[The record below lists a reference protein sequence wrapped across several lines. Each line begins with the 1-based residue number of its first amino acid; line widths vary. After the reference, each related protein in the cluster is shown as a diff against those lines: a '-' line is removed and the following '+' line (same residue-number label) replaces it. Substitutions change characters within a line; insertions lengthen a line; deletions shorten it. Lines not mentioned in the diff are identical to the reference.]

1 VKNNIWSDIEANIVP
16 FDKKKTSSYWF
27 EQVFFSYQENKA
39 VLTVPSVFV
48 KDSFEKKFGVKVLSE
63 LKSRGFVDGY
73 VYFVDPDMFPKKTV
87 GKNLELGTKD
97 PKEVAL
103 VDGGEP
109 SPFDLSFFDRFCVG
123 SSNKLAVV
131 AAKSIVEKPGERFN
145 PLFLYGK
152 PGVGKTYLLK
162 TIEKTRDDAFYIGS
176 EEFLNSFI
184 QGIKN
189 KDLGGFKNKIRNNK
203 ILLFDDVQF
212 LIGKKA
218 ASEEFLNTVNHYIEE
233 KQSIVLVSDVRP
245 EDLSGF
251 PERLV
256 SRIYSGL
263 VTDIEKPGKDV
274 LLSYL
279 NKKNSEVK
287 LSEELVAKISSYP
300 FSNFR
305 EINGFLNGFSAS
317 VSANKDTVS
326 FVEKFLSDSSG
337 FLVKKKSPE
346 DLLFFVSEK
355 YQVDKDLL
363 VSKNRS
369 EAVVKARHILI
380 ALLRKN
386 TALSLNQIGLF
397 LGGRSHSTVLS
408 SLKKVESSKDLS
420 TDLDNINLQEKVG

>member
-1 VKNNIWSDIEANIVP
+1 MKKNIWSEVEASIVP
-16 FDKKKTSSYWF
+16 FEKKKTSSYWF

-73 VYFVDPDMFPKKTV
+73 VYVVDPDMFPKKTV
-87 GKNLELGTKD
+87 GKDLGLRTED

-103 VDGGEP
+103 VEGGEP

-162 TIEKTRDDAFYIGS
+162 TIEKTREDAFYIGS

-189 KDLGGFKNKIRNNK
+189 KELGGFKNKVRNNK

-233 KQSIVLVSDVRP
+233 KKSIVLVSDVRP

-279 NKKNSEVK
+279 NKKNDEVK

-305 EINGFLNGFSAS
+305 EINGFLNSFSAS
-317 VSANKDTVS
+317 VSANKDVFS
-326 FVEKFLSDSSG
+326 FVERFLSGSSVS
-337 FLVKKKSPE
+337 FIKKKSPE

-380 ALLRKN
+380 ALLRQN
-386 TALSLNQIGLF
+386 TDLSLNQIGLF

-408 SLKKVESSKDLS
+408 SLKKVEGSKDLS
-420 TDLDNINLQEKVG
+420 TDLDNINLQERVG

>member
-1 VKNNIWSDIEANIVP
+1 MKKNIWPDIEASIVP
-16 FDKKKTSSYWF
+16 SEKKKTSSYWF

-63 LKSRGFVDGY
+63 LKSRGFIGGY
-73 VYFVDPDMFPKKTV
+73 VYVVDPDMFPKKTV
-87 GKNLELGTKD
+87 GKDPELKTKN
-97 PKEVAL
+97 PKEVVLAE
-103 VDGGEP
+103 GGEP
-109 SPFDLSFFDRFCVG
+109 SLFDLSFFDRFCVG

-162 TIEKTRDDAFYIGS
+162 TIEKTREDAFYIGS

-189 KDLGGFKNKIRNNK
+189 KELGGFKNKIRNNK

-279 NKKNSEVK
+279 NKKNDEVK

-305 EINGFLNGFSAS
+305 EINGFLNSFSAS
-317 VSANKDTVS
+317 VSANKDVVS
-326 FVEKFLSDSSG
+326 FVEKFLSGSSVS
-337 FLVKKKSPE
+337 FIKKKSPE

-369 EAVVKARHILI
+369 EAVAKARHILI
-380 ALLRKN
+380 ALLRQN
-386 TALSLNQIGLF
+386 TDLSLNQIGLF

-408 SLKKVESSKDLS
+408 SLKKVEGSKDLS
-420 TDLDNINLQEKVG
+420 TDLDNINLQERVG